1 MKQTA
6 ASFTDD
12 DLRQAARILRQRML
26 DALPAPEDCHYE
38 ASPELQEKIHR
49 MIEKDRRRMALRK
62 IRNRAAAAVLC
73 ILVGVS
79 AWLAADTEAHAA
91 LFQWAREF
99 CGNNIVYRFFNPSD
113 TEELPEYEMASLPEC
128 YREVDH
134 LQDSYSRTTTY
145 ADGSRL
151 LIFSYQKM
159 TEDSTLQILSPNYIH
174 ETVQVGEIAGDF
186 YLAARESD
194 TNELI
199 WADEDAGIIFQI
211 SACLDKDELVAL
223 AENVVPR

>member
-1 MKQTA
+1 MKQATFLA
-6 ASFTDD
+6 DD
-12 DLRQAARILRQRML
+12 DLRQAAQILRQRML
-26 DALPAPEDCHYE
+26 DSLPAPEDCHYE

-49 MIEKDRRRMALRK
+49 MIVKDRRRMALRK

-79 AWLAADTEAHAA
+79 AWLAVDTEAHAA
-91 LFQWAREF
+91 LFQWAREL
-99 CGNNIVYRFFNPSD
+99 CENNVVYRFFNPSD
-113 TEELPEYEMASLPEC
+113 TVELPEYEMASLPEG
-128 YREVDH
+128 YREVEH
-134 LQDSYSRTTTY
+134 LQDNWFRTTAY

-159 TEDSTLQILSPNYIH
+159 TEDSTLQILSPDGIR
-174 ETVQVGEIAGDF
+174 ETVQVSEMAGDF
-186 YLAARESD
+186 YLATQASD

-199 WADEDAGIIFQI
+199 WVDEDAEIIFSI
-211 SACLDKDELVAL
+211 SAFLGKDELVAL